1 MMNQRS
7 IALIMI
13 IAIQIAAL
21 TFSGCTEE
29 SSKSQ
34 PVLGDF
40 AEHYLQDTK
49 YTKLLLEIDYVEGYK
64 PSNQA
69 LNVLK
74 DRIDTYGD
82 KDEII
87 VIDKPF
93 SSSKSSYSQE
103 DIRAL
108 EKENRDYE
116 NTDKI
121 IVCYV
126 LYLNGRFSEDENVL
140 GVAYSASS
148 MAIFK
153 ERIYEIGIPFWAE
166 NFIDSED
173 YEESVIVHEFG
184 HLLSLVNIGY
194 ESERD
199 HEGSNAHHCV
209 NENSVMYHMI
219 ETASIID
226 LITPEGPKPPS
237 DFGADC
243 QHDLGKIKS
252 GEY

>member
-1 MMNQRS
+1 MMNRKS
-7 IALIMI
+7 IALLLVIS
-13 IAIQIAAL
+13 IQIAAL
-21 TFSGCTEE
+21 TLSGCTE
-29 SSKSQ
+29 SPKAP
-34 PVLGDF
+34 PVLGDY
-40 AEHYLQDTK
+40 AKHYLQNTK
-49 YTKLLLEIDYVEGYK
+49 YTKLLIEIDYVEGYK

-69 LNVLK
+69 INVLK
-74 DRIDTYGD
+74 DRINSYCD
-82 KDEII
+82 KEEII
-87 VIDKPF
+87 VFDKPI
-93 SSSKSSYSQE
+93 SSSKSSYSEE

-121 IVCYV
+121 IVAYV

-153 ERIYEIGIPFWAE
+153 ERIYEINIPWWAE
-166 NFIDSED
+166 NFIGSED
-173 YEESVIVHEFG
+173 YEESVVVHEFG
-184 HLLSLVNIGY
+184 HLLALVNIGY
-194 ESERD
+194 QSDKGHESSNER
-199 HEGSNAHHCV
+199 HCIHDDC
-209 NENSVMYHMI
+209 VMYHMI

-237 DFGADC
+237 DFESDC
-243 QHDLGKIKS
+243 QYDLGKIKS